1 VSLDKKEGSDLKNS
15 RTPFNPKNKLV
26 VSDSFNLYEKS
37 MLNSF
42 NLSTKVFLE
51 KIEAPRPTLFS
62 LADEK
67 ENIEFFGASSTDSH

>member
-1 VSLDKKEGSDLKNS
+1 MSLDKKEGSDLKNS

-26 VSDSFNLYEKS
+26 FSDSFNLYEKS

-51 KIEAPRPTLFS
+51 KILATLKIKIFQK
-62 LADEK
+62 LK
-67 ENIEFFGASSTDSH
+67 KLKKKH